1 MLKINGETKMQIR
14 VKEQGHWA
22 GTGYQVNINGTKF
35 PKERGVWYQPVGET
49 DEEKKAKAIEYA
61 KAEYAGKYLSRS
73 GFIYESEEE
82 YKKIFWKEWA

>member
-1 MLKINGETKMQIR
+1 M
-14 VKEQGHWA
+14 
-22 GTGYQVNINGTKF
+22 
-35 PKERGVWYQPVGET
+35 
-49 DEEKKAKAIEYA
+49 A